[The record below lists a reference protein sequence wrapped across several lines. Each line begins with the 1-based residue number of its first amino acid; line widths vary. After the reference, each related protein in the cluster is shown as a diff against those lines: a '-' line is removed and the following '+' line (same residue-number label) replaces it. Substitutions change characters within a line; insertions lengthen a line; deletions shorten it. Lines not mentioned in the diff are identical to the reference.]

1 MRHNETQWM
10 CAGLVSKTG
19 RNRWRYKFF
28 LRLHRQHWQL
38 SHSSFLLF
46 QRKMRKKDYYE
57 FLIFLN
63 DWNPCQTN
71 KHDGL
76 CQLKHF
82 VQRPRAI
89 RRGMLIFVRDLK
101 YETNTSMFSFF
112 CKNVFL
118 LFKAQRMTRL
128 PGNGN
133 DRTHNTGVYFSTS
146 VNHWANRCV
155 HRIMTCP
162 EWVTWS
168 VAMKY
173 QNESYPEI
181 TGINDDKCWQTTKIS
196 DDNKHAARTQTG
208 NSTADYSDW
217 LLVELT
223 WQWTH
228 TLQTRNEEPTSSMV
242 DVQKALK
249 INVDMTPNI
258 ADEEPT
264 STVDAQKALKIDVD
278 MTTNTHFADKEWR
291 TNKQHKL
298 THRKHWRLMLTWQWT
313 HTLQTKN
320 EEPTS
325 SMVDVQKVLKIDVD
339 MTPNTHTMHLC
350 IADEPTSTVDNAQKN
365 NLDNENMNMPKTDWQ
380 TGKKSGVQQWKIPKN
395 WSFWVQ
401 RTFNEYK

>member
-1 MRHNETQWM
+1 
-10 CAGLVSKTG
+10 
-19 RNRWRYKFF
+19 
-28 LRLHRQHWQL
+28 
-38 SHSSFLLF
+38 
-46 QRKMRKKDYYE
+46 
-57 FLIFLN
+57 
-63 DWNPCQTN
+63 
-71 KHDGL
+71 
-76 CQLKHF
+76 
-82 VQRPRAI
+82 
-89 RRGMLIFVRDLK
+89 MLIFVRDLK
-101 YETNTSMFSFF
+101 YEINTSMFSFF

-223 WQWTH
+223 WQRTH
-228 TLQTRNEEPTSSMV
+228 TLQTRNEEPTS
-242 DVQKALK
+242 
-249 INVDMTPNI
+249 
-258 ADEEPT
+258 

-278 MTTNTHFADKEWR
+278 MTLNIADKEPTSMVDAQKKR
-291 TNKQHKL
+291 
-298 THRKHWRLMLTWQWT
+298 WRLMLTWHDNE
-313 HTLQTKN
+313 HTLCRWGTKN
-320 EEPTS
+320 QQAARWMRRKCWR
-325 SMVDVQKVLKIDVD
+325 SMSTWHQTLC
-339 MTPNTHTMHLC
+339 HLC
-350 IADEPTSTVDNAQKN
+350 IADEPTSMVDNAQKN

-380 TGKKSGVQQWKIPKN
+380 TGKNLQQRKILKN
-395 WSFWVQ
+395 WSFRVQ